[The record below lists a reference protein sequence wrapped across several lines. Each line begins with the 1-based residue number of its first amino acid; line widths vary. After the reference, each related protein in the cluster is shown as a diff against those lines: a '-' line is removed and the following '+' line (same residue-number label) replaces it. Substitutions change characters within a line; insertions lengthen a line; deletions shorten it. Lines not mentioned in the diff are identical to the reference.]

1 MNHILK
7 WNSQNSEPFYEQLL
21 LILNDRIM
29 DVAKSYAPFLIAI
42 DGNCGSGK
50 TTLARFLQTQLDC
63 NLFHMDDFYLPWSLK
78 TPERLNEPGG
88 NVYYERFLEEV
99 LMPLKSGL
107 AFSYQPYDCKQEALM
122 PAREV
127 QPKRLNIVEGSYS
140 MHPKL
145 RDAYDYRLFLSVS
158 ESIQTVRILERNGV
172 EGLKRFQDLWIPL
185 ENKYFESY
193 KVSQYADLIIE
204 VEEKRQGLRL

>member
-1 MNHILK
+1 MGHNLK
-7 WNSQNSEPFYEQLL
+7 WNSQNSETFYEQLIL
-21 LILNDRIM
+21 LLNDRIM
-29 DVAKSYAPFLIAI
+29 DASKSDAPFIIAI

-50 TTLARFLQTQLDC
+50 STLARFLQTQLDC

-99 LMPLKSGL
+99 LMPLKSCI
-107 AFSYQPYDCKQEALM
+107 AFSYQPYDCKQEILM
-122 PAREV
+122 PARVV
-127 QPKRLNIVEGSYS
+127 QPKRLNIIEGSYS

-145 RDAYDYRLFLSVS
+145 KDAYDYMLFLSVP
-158 ESIQTVRILERNGV
+158 ESIQTARILERNGV

-185 ENKYFESY
+185 ENKYFDGY
-193 KVSQYADLIIE
+193 NISQFADLIID
-204 VEEKRQGLRL
+204 VEG